1 MQMKFNLSN
10 NFLFY
15 FFQKVSLKLEELSN
29 KVDIFELKLFEE
41 KRIAQETQSKL
52 GIIEQNLKSTENLFK
67 EQLDKIEQS
76 MSLKYQ
82 KIKEYFSCFGDH
94 FKSHLKLYDK
104 KRKEIENRLEA
115 FDQFMK
121 YLPEIFDSKIKGAV
135 NMTKISFDNEIKRIK
150 EELNIQSIV
159 NNELKGLLDLQAMSQ
174 NDSKMEFDIFSNHL
188 KEIRNQIDLQSIF
201 QKELENEMKIM
212 NQTQGDLFKGMRKN
226 DNDLDTVKK
235 TLQNVSTNYHFLKK
249 LQEKDTVIK
258 TQFIDLLQDFN
269 FLKNKLFKND
279 ENFEK
284 NSKQEAI
291 EEIGNGIIKFGDEK
305 KNNEEK

>member
-1 MQMKFNLSN
+1 M
-10 NFLFY
+10 
-15 FFQKVSLKLEELSN
+15 SLKLEEISN
-29 KVDIFELKLFEE
+29 KVEIFELKLFED
-41 KRIAQETQSKL
+41 KKVAQETENKL
-52 GIIEQNLKSTENLFK
+52 SMIEQSLKSMENLFK
-67 EQLDKIEQS
+67 EQLDRIEQS

-82 KIKEYFSCFGDH
+82 KVKEYFSSFGDH

-115 FDQFMK
+115 FDRFMK

-150 EELNIQSIV
+150 EELNIQLIV
-159 NNELKGLLDLQAMSQ
+159 NNEIKGLLDLQTMNQ

-212 NQTQGDLFKGMRKN
+212 NETQGDLFKGMRKN
-226 DNDLDTVKK
+226 DSDLENIKK
-235 TLQNVSTNYHFLKK
+235 TLQNVNSNYNILKK

-258 TQFIDLLQDFN
+258 TQFIDLLQDIN
-269 FLKNKLFKND
+269 LIKNKLKN
-279 ENFEK
+279 EE
-284 NSKQEAI
+284 NSKGEQT
-291 EEIGNGIIKFGDEK
+291 EEVHKIFDQKGDLFQREKSKNGISKFEDET
-305 KNNEEK
+305 KNNEGK